1 MKRIWILLICIS
13 AAAFGQK
20 RFDVTIE
27 SEDRIREAIISVPTT
42 PPPSDGYPIVFML
55 HGTSG
60 NAETYFNPVGWKE
73 LGQKENFIT
82 IFPSALR
89 WCFYNRFDGR
99 TINSRF
105 VCGGLLGEICED
117 VEQDFVDDILF
128 FKKLIKLVA
137 DTVKINPD
145 KIFASGF
152 SNGSSMT
159 HKLMTNATDVFKVAA
174 GSSSPLH
181 ELDSIVPPKR
191 IPFWYVLGTKDD
203 RYFSEKYP
211 EELPFEGDTI
221 LGYVYGQ
228 LHRALDCN
236 GLTEDY
242 EKVAYPTSITYIFY
256 QCKPGEECAPYVFTI
271 NKGQTHQFPNGINYP
286 FDAPKLFWDFFNNPP
301 KTKISTSTQQATHL
315 QLKAYPVPASGSAR
329 IQLPGN
335 QQFKVLVYDT
345 EGRLLFQKPNVSN
358 QIEIHTSEIGK
369 GVFFVSAQS
378 QDGVYQAKLVME

>member
-13 AAAFGQK
+13 ATAFGQK

-42 PPPSDGYPIVFML
+42 PPPADGYPIVFML

-60 NAETYFNPVGWKE
+60 NAETYYSPVGWKE

-203 RYFSEKYP
+203 RFFSEKYP

-221 LGYVYGQ
+221 LAYVYGQ

-242 EKVAYPTSITYIFY
+242 EKVAYPTSITYIFN